1 MVQVLQAGD
10 RQLIC
15 LELEPELVSKIARQV
30 GFTCEV
36 SESKRGLLAELRVE
50 GREAPLLL
58 FDAAE
63 PANLGW
69 FSRCQFYVDGHT
81 GAVLQTPMYMANLKD
96 SSGRP
101 LSNSIRLQISKEIPV
116 SFKVAGR
123 QQVNEQVV
131 YSVLASLLAALLE
144 TGVAICGGSL
154 VKPLA
159 GRIKELAGR
168 N

>member
-10 RQLIC
+10 RQLIS
-15 LELEPELVSKIARQV
+15 LELDPDLIAKIARQV

-36 SESKRGLLAELRVE
+36 TDGKRSVLAELRME
-50 GREAPLLL
+50 GRESPLLL

-81 GAVLQTPMYMANLKD
+81 GAVLQTPIYMANQRD

-101 LSNSIRLQISKEIPV
+101 LPNSIRLQVSKEIPAG
-116 SFKVAGR
+116 FKVAGR

-159 GRIKELAGR
+159 GRVRDMAGR

>member
-1 MVQVLQAGD
+1 MQVLKAGD
-10 RQLIC
+10 RELIA

-30 GFTCEV
+30 GFACEV
-36 SESKRGLLAELRVE
+36 SDNRRGVLAELRME

-69 FSRCQFYVDGHT
+69 FSRCQFYVDGNT
-81 GAVLQTPMYMANLKD
+81 GAVLQTPIYLANLSD
-96 SSGRP
+96 SNGRP
-101 LSNSIRLQISKEIPV
+101 LPNSIRLQISKEIPA
-116 SFKVAGR
+116 SFKLAGK
-123 QQVNEQVV
+123 QQISEQVI
-131 YSVLASLLAALLE
+131 YSVFASLLAALLE

-159 GRIKELAGR
+159 GRIRDLAVR

>member
-1 MVQVLQAGD
+1 MAQVLQAGD
-10 RQLIC
+10 RQLIS
-15 LELEPELVSKIARQV
+15 LELDPELIAKIARQV
-30 GFTCEV
+30 GYACEV
-36 SESKRGLLAELRVE
+36 TDGKRGVLAELCVE

-81 GAVLQTPMYMANLKD
+81 GAVLQTPMYMANQKD

-101 LSNSIRLQISKEIPV
+101 LPNSIRLQISKEIPI
-116 SFKVAGR
+116 SYKVAGR
-123 QQVNEQVV
+123 QQVNEQVI

-154 VKPLA
+154 VRPLA
-159 GRIKELAGR
+159 GRIKDLAGR